1 MSKIRILPDILSNK
15 IAAGEVVER
24 PASVVKELAEN
35 ALDAGAAR
43 LLIDIAQGGRTL
55 IRVADDGCGM
65 SRDDALLSIERHA
78 TSKIASDQDL
88 FNIRT
93 LGFRGEALPSIA
105 AVSKLSL
112 VSRDAGSDSGT
123 ELTIEGG
130 RLVNVAETGAP
141 VGTLVTVR
149 QLFFNTPARRKFLKS
164 IATEM
169 AHIADILASLALAWP
184 QVHFRLTHND
194 RVVKSWPAVGDPFER
209 AADVLGGVPRGELH
223 PVDSRD
229 GDIALSGWISSPRTF
244 RKTAGGVFTLVNRRF
259 VRDRVVQHALF
270 QGYAQR
276 LVKGQFPLAVLSIQV
291 PFDQVDVNVHPAK
304 SEVRFARPN
313 DVHEAVR
320 RAVAQTLYDVDRP
333 SWKPGGFQEIKPE
346 AGQVRDANQIFGVR
360 RFEGEASSP
369 DYRGG
374 TPLPQKDAVVGLQPS
389 ASSLGLVGEAS
400 SLDDRGGTPLPQ
412 VHEKAILPPS
422 AFSLGLEGEAS
433 SPDYRGGTPLP
444 QKDAVVGLKPS
455 ASSLGLV
462 GEASSLDDRGGT
474 PLPQVHEKAILP
486 PSAFRL
492 PPSSPSLSSQ
502 SDLWERRGFA
512 GMRVIGQLH
521 DTYIIC
527 EAREGMI
534 LIDQHAAHERVLY
547 EQLSRRA
554 ENLRVPSQ
562 ALLVPETV
570 ELGFREA
577 QALESLM
584 PHLLELGLEV
594 EPFGGG
600 TVVVKSIPGFLS
612 GREIRP
618 LVTEMA
624 EAAAGA
630 AGPADP
636 QAVLDFCRQRAACHG
651 AIRAGQALTPDQMQ
665 TLLRQLDECGNL
677 SHCPHGRPTWLRY
690 DIGMI
695 ERAFKRV

>member
-1 MSKIRILPDILSNK
+1 MPNIRILPDILSNK

-35 ALDAGAAR
+35 ALDAGATR
-43 LLIDIAQGGRTL
+43 VLIDIEQGGRSL

-105 AVSKLSL
+105 AVSKLAL
-112 VSRDAGSDSGT
+112 VTRDAASDSGT
-123 ELTIEGG
+123 ELAIEGG
-130 RLVNVAETGAP
+130 RLANVAEAGAP

-169 AHIADILASLALAWP
+169 AHIADILSSLALAWP

-194 RVVKSWPAVGDPFER
+194 RVVKSWPAVSDPFER

-223 PVDSRD
+223 PVDSRG

-244 RKTAGGVFTLVNRRF
+244 RKSAGGVFTLVNRRF

-333 SWKPGGFQEIKPE
+333 AWKPVGYQETPREPGEVAEGMIEFGRRKGEGGSWKAEGGRRRGEEVE
-346 AGQVRDANQIFGVR
+346 AGTRSWSQI
-360 RFEGEASSP
+360 
-369 DYRGG
+369 
-374 TPLPQKDAVVGLQPS
+374 
-389 ASSLGLVGEAS
+389 VGEAPGRRSQGSFGGVGS
-400 SLDDRGGTPLPQ
+400 SLDCRGETPLPQ
-412 VHEKAILPPS
+412 VS
-422 AFSLGLEGEAS
+422 QG
-433 SPDYRGGTPLP
+433 
-444 QKDAVVGLKPS
+444 AVVRHP
-455 ASSLGLV
+455 ASGFQEPALGRP
-462 GEASSLDDRGGT
+462 A
-474 PLPQVHEKAILP
+474 
-486 PSAFRL
+486 
-492 PPSSPSLSSQ
+492 Q

-512 GMRVIGQLH
+512 GLRVIGQLH

-527 EAREGMI
+527 EARDGMI

-547 EQLSRRA
+547 EQLTRRA

-577 QALESLM
+577 
-584 PHLLELGLEV
+584 HG
-594 EPFGGG
+594 
-600 TVVVKSIPGFLS
+600 
-612 GREIRP
+612 IRD
-618 LVTEMA
+618 
-624 EAAAGA
+624 G
-630 AGPADP
+630 
-636 QAVLDFCRQRAACHG
+636 
-651 AIRAGQALTPDQMQ
+651 
-665 TLLRQLDECGNL
+665 
-677 SHCPHGRPTWLRY
+677 Y
-690 DIGMI
+690 
-695 ERAFKRV
+695 